1 MIINQPIDREYGQK
15 HHDEKCSN
23 TMEVDAHLYKA
34 HPLLEIRLDDFSKM
48 AEKTQICFPI
58 VERKIKLQNVKKYQ
72 IASIYEVDIGRGRAS
87 LQGTSAAGDSAQ

>member
-1 MIINQPIDREYGQK
+1 
-15 HHDEKCSN
+15 
-23 TMEVDAHLYKA
+23 MEVNAHLYKA

-48 AEKTQICFPI
+48 VEKTQICFSI

-72 IASIYEVDIGRGRAS
+72 IASIYEVDIGSGRAS